1 MRKKS
6 EDMALLIIYT
16 GGTIGMVRDPATNAL
31 HPFDFSHVEDQV
43 PELKSFGCHID
54 TITFSPLID
63 SSDVKPEFW
72 ERMVRT
78 IEQHYEA
85 YDGFII
91 LHGTDTMAYTASALS
106 FMLENLQKPVILTGS
121 QLPIGT
127 LRTDGKENLITA
139 IEIATAHKDGQPMV
153 PEVALYFEN
162 QLYRGNRTTKT
173 SSEHFNA
180 FSSPNYPQLAD
191 IGINIKYN
199 YGAIRYP
206 TSVRPL
212 RIHPKLETNI
222 AVLKIYPG
230 ISENMVRAVTDNNEA
245 RAVILETYGSGNATT
260 EPWFLESIRDAV
272 KHGKVV
278 VNITQCLA
286 GKVDMTKY
294 ENGQKLLEAGVMNGY
309 DLTTEA
315 GLTKLMFLLG
325 MGIENNE
332 IASNLNKSLRGEI
345 TV

>member
-1 MRKKS
+1 MDHK
-6 EDMALLIIYT
+6 EEEAILIIYT
-16 GGTIGMVRDPATNAL
+16 GGTIGMVRDPVTKAL
-31 HPFDFSHVEDQV
+31 HPFDFSHVQDQV
-43 PELKSFGCHID
+43 PELRSFGCRID

-72 ERMVRT
+72 VRMVRI
-78 IEQHYEA
+78 IEEHYEK
-85 YDGFII
+85 YDGFVV

-106 FMLENLQKPVILTGS
+106 FLLENLQKPVILTGS

-127 LRTDGKENLITA
+127 LRTDGKENLISA
-139 IEIATAHKDGQPMV
+139 IEIAAAEKEGQPLV

-162 QLYRGNRTTKT
+162 RLYRGNRTTKV

-180 FSSPNYPQLAD
+180 FSSPNYPELAD

-206 TSVRPL
+206 TSIRPL
-212 RIHPKLETNI
+212 KTHKRLETNI
-222 AVLKIYPG
+222 AILKIYPG
-230 ISENMVRAVTDNNEA
+230 MSEHMVRAVVHNPKA
-245 RAVILETYGSGNATT
+245 RAIILETYGSGNATT
-260 EPWFLESIRDAV
+260 EDWFINSIKDAV

-278 VNITQCLA
+278 LNITQCLA

-294 ENGQKLLEAGVMNGY
+294 ETGQKLMEAGALNGY

-325 MGIENNE
+325 MDLQREE
-332 IASNLNKSLRGEI
+332 
-345 TV
+345 

>member
-1 MRKKS
+1 MRKQS

-54 TITFSPLID
+54 TVTFSPLID

-139 IEIATAHKDGQPMV
+139 IEIATARKDGQPMV

-180 FSSPNYPQLAD
+180 FSSPNYPPLAD

-230 ISENMVRAVTDNNEA
+230 ISENMVRAVTDNNQA
-245 RAVILETYGSGNATT
+245 RALILETYGSGNATT

-345 TV
+345 SV